1 MSVSLYPRRVY
12 WDGRHGCIRNGAALT
27 WLEAPPQIVRGQ
39 RVIEVDYAPGVVA
52 QLREHAGPM
61 RDMRPAEIEACDALI
76 ASIALEPQP

>member
-1 MSVSLYPRRVY
+1 MNANIETHHRAGDSEPVRITREIPL
-12 WDGRHGCIRNGAALT
+12 A

-76 ASIALEPQP
+76 ASIALEPKP